1 MTCLTLE
8 SCPCSQAPQ
17 TTYINYPMSIAC
29 PNNDGRP
36 YPSFSSAMV
45 MHLHVHAICL
55 SYSCT
60 PYTRRPYIQ
69 WWKASPFHAHWPWSH
84 NRHMCAIVL
93 IYAVRHTSYVCG
105 HGLHPRIHITLGRK
119 KGDTIDSSELSCVQA
134 RLVWLRHGRCA
145 SLTQ

>member
-1 MTCLTLE
+1 MLSGTTNYLHKLPHVV
-8 SCPCSQAPQ
+8 SVSKQRWKALPFLLVGHGHAP
-17 TTYINYPMSIAC
+17 TRAC
-29 PNNDGRP
+29 
-36 YPSFSSAMV
+36 
-45 MHLHVHAICL
+45 HLSL
-55 SYSCT
+55 SYSRTCT

-105 HGLHPRIHITLGRK
+105 RGLHPRIHITLGRK
-119 KGDTIDSSELSCVQA
+119 KGDTTDSSELSCVQA